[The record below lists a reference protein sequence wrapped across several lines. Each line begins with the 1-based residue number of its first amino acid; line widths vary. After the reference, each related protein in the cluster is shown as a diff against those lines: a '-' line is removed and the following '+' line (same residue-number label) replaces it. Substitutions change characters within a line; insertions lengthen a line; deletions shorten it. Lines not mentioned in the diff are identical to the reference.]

1 MIGFMIVNRQLK
13 KERTHMFVVEFEGDL
28 KKKKGRHL
36 VQFVVMYHPN
46 KAK

>member
-28 KKKKGRHL
+28 KKKKKGAIWFNL
-36 VQFVVMYHPN
+36 S
-46 KAK
+46 